1 MSKSMSKGEK
11 LDVLIEEMSKIK
23 GGLKTLLKQHASL
36 ADAIKRLGKTGAKA
50 VEKSSPRKR
59 RSAKPAAPA
68 AAVSAKRKA
77 PVVLR
82 MAPPPADKNAG

>member
-1 MSKSMSKGEK
+1 MSKSMSKGKK
-11 LDVLIEEMSKIK
+11 LDVLIEEMSKIR

-36 ADAIKRLGKTGAKA
+36 ADQIKRLGKTQAKT
-50 VEKSSPRKR
+50 VKKSAARKP

-68 AAVSAKRKA
+68 PAVAAKRKA

-82 MAPPPADKNAG
+82 MAPPPASKNAG